1 MNDTKKTLDGGCLC
15 GLVRYRLNGP
25 PSKVAC
31 CHCQSCRRAS
41 GAPYVPW
48 VTFAKKDVEFAA
60 TPPARYQ
67 SSPKATRGHCVR
79 CGTSLT
85 SEHDEHPDHV
95 DITVAT
101 LDEPDTLPPAAHI
114 WVSHKLPWVILNDG
128 LPQYPEW
135 RSKEESG

>member
-1 MNDTKKTLDGGCLC
+1 MNDTKTLDGGCLC
-15 GLVRYRLNGP
+15 GLVRYRLSGQ

-48 VTFAKKDVEFAA
+48 VTFPKKDVEYAA
-60 TPPARYQ
+60 TPPAQYR

-85 SEHDEHPDHV
+85 YADDKHPDHV
-95 DITVAT
+95 DVNTAT
-101 LDEPDTLPPAAHI
+101 LDDPDALPPAAHI
-114 WVSHKLPWVILNDG
+114 WVSHKLSWVVLDDG

-135 RSKEESG
+135 RTEKESG